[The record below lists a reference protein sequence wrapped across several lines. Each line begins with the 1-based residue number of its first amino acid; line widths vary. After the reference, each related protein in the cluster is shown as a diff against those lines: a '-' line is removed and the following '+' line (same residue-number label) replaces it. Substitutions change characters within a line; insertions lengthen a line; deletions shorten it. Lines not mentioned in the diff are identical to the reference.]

1 MNMVSTANVSR
12 AESAT
17 LERDLAEVLG
27 RLLGEATWLGRWR
40 FVTSRSG
47 EWDSEASGLL
57 PGQREVGLC
66 IECESPN
73 IPPHPDNCV
82 AHAPAAI
89 EGAQA
94 WMTVY
99 QPADPKQFDS
109 VCARLILGGAP
120 VQGAKVSALSYR
132 YGKDADYHATTDANG
147 VAEMGFAVDDAR
159 NRYIVYIDVTITGPD
174 GKHYTATTLYRPN
187 YHNAP

>member
-1 MNMVSTANVSR
+1 MAIDVKFKLPDGTVFTAETNFR
-12 AESAT
+12 P
-17 LERDLAEVLG
+17 RYVLDEPPP
-27 RLLGEATWLGRWR
+27 LGGPAL
-40 FVTSRSG
+40 
-47 EWDSEASGLL
+47 
-57 PGQREVGLC
+57 
-66 IECESPN
+66 PN
-73 IPPHPDNCV
+73 IPPPTGNCV
-82 AHAPAAI
+82 ANAPAAT

-174 GKHYTATTLYRPN
+174 GKHYTATTFYRPN
-187 YHNAP
+187 YPNAP